1 MSPVIKNSKQLGM
14 IIIGAKGFAKEV
26 LEILHQNNQLEGLA
40 FYDDVND
47 DLANLLYGKFPVL
60 KNENDVLHHFKNFG
74 NSFTIGIG
82 GPKLRELLYN
92 KFLLLGGSFT
102 STISTTSYIGNYGN
116 QIDEGCNIMQKA
128 VLTND
133 ITLGKGVIINQ
144 MSSIGHDVFIGEFSE
159 ICPNVSISGNC
170 TIGHHVF
177 IGTGAIVLP
186 KVTVGNNVIIGA
198 GAVVSKS
205 LPDNCVA
212 VGIPAKIIKINND

>member
-1 MSPVIKNSKQLGM
+1 M

-40 FYDDVND
+40 FYDDVNRNLP
-47 DLANLLYGKFPVL
+47 DLLFGKFPIL
-60 KNENDVLHHFKNFG
+60 KNENQVKEHFGNFG
-74 NSFTIGIG
+74 NEFTIGIG
-82 GPKLRELLYN
+82 EPKLRELVHE
-92 KFLLLGGSFT
+92 KFIEIGGKLT

-116 QIDEGCNIMQKA
+116 QIMDGCNIMQKV

-133 ITLGKGVIINQ
+133 ILLKKGVLINQ
-144 MSSIGHDVFIGEFSE
+144 MTSVGHDVTIGKFSE

-170 TIGHHVF
+170 NIGNYVF

-186 KVTVGNNVIIGA
+186 KISIGNNVIIGA
-198 GAVVSKS
+198 GAVVSKD

-212 VGIPAKIIKINND
+212 VGIPAKIIKNFNAE